1 MKGPFTLTPAAT
13 GASLLRRRFSRPLL
27 AIMVIVALVLLVA
40 SANLA
45 NLALARAAARRRE
58 LGVRL
63 ALGASRLRLVR
74 QLLAESLVLAGTG
87 AAFGLLLASWTA
99 RLLLQQLSTTV
110 PYTGSG
116 ATTGRVF
123 VNVSIDVR
131 VLAFTMALTVI
142 TVVVFG
148 VVPALRASR
157 VAPLDALVESRTSAW
172 RAAGTAP
179 ADVFIAAQVAVSLI
193 VVVAAGLFTR
203 TLTALETRHLG
214 FDPDRI
220 LVATVDAQR
229 VAVDPFLR
237 QALYANVVEAVRQLP
252 GVSDAAL
259 SSVPPVLSGPVPG
272 QPIQAISGERP
283 LPARGASSAINLISP
298 GWFQTM
304 GIPLVAGRDVNRDDR
319 LDTPPVV
326 VVNQMFVRTLL
337 HGGNPVGRT
346 LTLFLPGAPPPPM
359 EIVGVVPDTVY
370 GGLRAEIE
378 PTIFLPIAQCG
389 PVWSRFLGS
398 VNLSVRS
405 SRGRPELLA
414 TSVGAAIGS
423 VNRDLA
429 LTFHP
434 LTDYVND
441 SLVQERLIARLS
453 GSFAALTLLLAALGL
468 YGVVSYA
475 VAGRRTEIGIRI
487 ALGAARES
495 IVRLALGRVFLPL
508 AAGVIIGAAV
518 SLWASS
524 FVASLLYDVQPR
536 DPATFGGAVALLAG
550 VALVASWLPA
560 RRAARIDPM
569 KVLRAE

>member
-1 MKGPFTLTPAAT
+1 
-13 GASLLRRRFSRPLL
+13 
-27 AIMVIVALVLLVA
+27 
-40 SANLA
+40 
-45 NLALARAAARRRE
+45 
-58 LGVRL
+58 
-63 ALGASRLRLVR
+63 
-74 QLLAESLVLAGTG
+74 
-87 AAFGLLLASWTA
+87 
-99 RLLLQQLSTTV
+99 
-110 PYTGSG
+110 
-116 ATTGRVF
+116 
-123 VNVSIDVR
+123 
-131 VLAFTMALTVI
+131 
-142 TVVVFG
+142 
-148 VVPALRASR
+148 
-157 VAPLDALVESRTSAW
+157 
-172 RAAGTAP
+172 
-179 ADVFIAAQVAVSLI
+179 
-193 VVVAAGLFTR
+193 
-203 TLTALETRHLG
+203 
-214 FDPDRI
+214 
-220 LVATVDAQR
+220 
-229 VAVDPFLR
+229 
-237 QALYANVVEAVRQLP
+237 
-252 GVSDAAL
+252 
-259 SSVPPVLSGPVPG
+259 
-272 QPIQAISGERP
+272 
-283 LPARGASSAINLISP
+283 
-298 GWFQTM
+298 
-304 GIPLVAGRDVNRDDR
+304 
-319 LDTPPVV
+319 
-326 VVNQMFVRTLL
+326 
-337 HGGNPVGRT
+337 
-346 LTLFLPGAPPPPM
+346 M

-508 AAGVIIGAAV
+508 ATGVIIGAAV

-536 DPATFGGAVALLAG
+536 DPGTVGGAVALLAG
-550 VALVASWLPA
+550 VALVAGWLPA
-560 RRAARIDPM
+560 RRAAQIDPM